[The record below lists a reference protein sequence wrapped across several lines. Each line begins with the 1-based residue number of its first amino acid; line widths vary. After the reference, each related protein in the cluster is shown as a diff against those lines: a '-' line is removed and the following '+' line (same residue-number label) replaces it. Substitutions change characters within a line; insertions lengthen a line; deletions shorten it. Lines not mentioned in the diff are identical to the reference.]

1 MLFVFPLTKYNKTLS
16 PGLLGQQFNSLQWAA
31 LLTSLIRHGEDS
43 LQIWWT
49 AAGYGELYVWF

>member
-16 PGLLGQQFNSLQWAA
+16 PGFLGQQFNSLQRAA

-43 LQIWWT
+43 LQIW
-49 AAGYGELYVWF
+49 